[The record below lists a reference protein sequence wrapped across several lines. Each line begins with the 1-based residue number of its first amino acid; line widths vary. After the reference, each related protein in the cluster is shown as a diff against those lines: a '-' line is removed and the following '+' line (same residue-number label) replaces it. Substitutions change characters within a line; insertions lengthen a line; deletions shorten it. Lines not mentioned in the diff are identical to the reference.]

1 MPSPCLIKTI
11 SLVTSRRVGTRH
23 QAGTLTIANCYTVT
37 HPLPLCLLGDE
48 ASLCMAISEHV
59 LSTMVILGV
68 GERAQH

>member
-37 HPLPLCLLGDE
+37 RPLPSCLLGDE